1 MKRFSY
7 RAKDKTGKLVSGRV
21 EATSSQLAA
30 RLLREKGL
38 VVISIT
44 PERESIF
51 SLIKKIR
58 ERVTLSDLATFT
70 RQLSTMI
77 TAGLPITDALI
88 ILRSQASV
96 AMSQVVSQVLLD
108 VEGGSSL
115 ADAMEKHPKV
125 FTKVYVSIV
134 KAGETGGVLD
144 EVLSR
149 LADNL
154 EKEREFRSK
163 VKGALIY
170 PAIVIVGMFAVAT
183 IMMLFVIPRLTSLYK
198 EFNAQLPL
206 ATQVLISVSGF
217 ATRFWFAGLGLL
229 ILGIWGFNI
238 FRKSEVGRR
247 KVDEWIFRIPIV
259 GPLQRQIILTEFTR
273 TLGLLVGAGI
283 SILEALNVVA
293 DAVGN
298 VIISDAIRASAV
310 QVEKGFPLAYALSQQ
325 GEVFPPMLYQMLSVG
340 EETGKLDEVLGKVSH
355 VFEVESEQQV
365 KGLTSA
371 IEPLIM
377 ILLGVGV
384 GFLVI
389 AIILPIY
396 NLTSQF

>member
-7 RAKDKTGKLVSGRV
+7 KARDKTGKLVVGKV
-21 EATSSQLAA
+21 EAVSPQAAA
-30 RLLREKGL
+30 RTLREKGL
-38 VVISIT
+38 VVVWLE
-44 PERESIF
+44 PERESIS
-51 SLIKKIR
+51 SLLRKFR
-58 ERVTLSDLATFT
+58 DRVTLSDLSAFT

-77 TAGLPITDALI
+77 TAGLPITDALL
-88 ILRSQASV
+88 ILRTQASP
-96 AMSQVVSQVLLD
+96 AMGKVVSAVLLD

-115 ADAMEKHPKV
+115 ADAMSRHPKV
-125 FTKVYVSIV
+125 FSQVYVSIV
-134 KAGETGGVLD
+134 RAGETGGVLD
-144 EVLSR
+144 EVLAR

-154 EKEREFRSK
+154 EKEREFRAK

-170 PAIVIVGMFAVAT
+170 PAIVVVGMFVVAA
-183 IMMLFVIPRLTSLYK
+183 IMLIFVIPRLTSLYK
-198 EFNAQLPL
+198 EFNAELPI
-206 ATQVLISVSGF
+206 ATQILISVSGF
-217 ATRFWFAGLGLL
+217 ASRFWYLVLVIL
-229 ILGIWGFNI
+229 ILAAWAFSL
-238 FRKSEVGRR
+238 FRKTPEGRR
-247 KVDEWIFRIPIV
+247 RLDALIFRIPIF
-259 GPLQRQIILTEFTR
+259 GPLQQQIILTEFTR

-293 DAVGN
+293 NAVGN
-298 VIISDAIRASAV
+298 VIVQDAIKAASR
-310 QVEKGFPLAYALSQQ
+310 QVEKGFPLAYALAQQ

-365 KGLTSA
+365 KGLTAA

-377 ILLGVGV
+377 IFLGIGV